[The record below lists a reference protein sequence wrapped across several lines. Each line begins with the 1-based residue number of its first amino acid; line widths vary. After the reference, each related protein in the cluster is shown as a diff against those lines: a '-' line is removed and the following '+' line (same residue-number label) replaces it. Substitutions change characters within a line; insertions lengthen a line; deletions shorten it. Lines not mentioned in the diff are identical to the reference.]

1 MPRVC
6 SICVHPKRKE
16 IDKALTERSASN
28 RRIATQFDVT
38 ESAIRGHKANH
49 LKGRLQKAAERDE
62 QADIRNALDVVAQLR
77 AINGASLTIL
87 KEARASKDGELA
99 LKAVDRI
106 QRQIELQ
113 AKLIG
118 ELSDGDTVNV
128 VISAD
133 WIEIRSAIL
142 VALQPFPDARQAVA
156 GRLQMIE
163 GGRSHA
169 AD

>member
-28 RRIATQFDVT
+28 RRIATQYGVN
-38 ESAIRGHKANH
+38 ESAIRGHKTNH
-49 LKGRLQKAAERDE
+49 LKDRLLKAAERDE
-62 QADIRNALDVVAQLR
+62 QADIRNALDVVGQLR

-87 KEARASKDGELA
+87 KEARETRDGDLA
-99 LKAVDRI
+99 LKAIDRI

-118 ELSDGDTVNV
+118 ELSDGNTVNV

-142 VALQPFPDARQAVA
+142 VALQPYPAAAQAVA
-156 GRLQMIE
+156 GRLAVTE

-169 AD
+169 AR